1 MKMLTILFK
10 HVQIKANHLY
20 DGDLAEFE
28 PEISNFRKKNHED
41 HMHDGLQNIIS
52 HSYLVL
58 KRTTSYTK
66 REVMH
71 ISPPSHN

>member
-1 MKMLTILFK
+1 MKMLTIFFSSTC
-10 HVQIKANHLY
+10 KANHLP

-52 HSYLVL
+52 YNYLVL
-58 KRTTSYTK
+58 K
-66 REVMH
+66 
-71 ISPPSHN
+71 